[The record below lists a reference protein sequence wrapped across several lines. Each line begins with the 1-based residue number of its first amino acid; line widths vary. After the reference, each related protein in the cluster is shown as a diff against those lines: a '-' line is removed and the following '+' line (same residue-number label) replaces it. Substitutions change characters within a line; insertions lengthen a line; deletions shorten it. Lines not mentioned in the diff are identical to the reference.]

1 MEDALSAKRLDI
13 QEAMEGKEMQTAV
26 TYWAVDSKSRSE
38 LLKSCHSRVGR
49 HLLLPPWKG
58 GWQEGEKGEGIS
70 GWEEKWFTLPVLS
83 NTSACWKAL
92 VGRERCLQPEV
103 KPVPAQLFLTG
114 NLFCAEQF
122 PYGIIFYLKMNSHWS
137 IVALQYCVSFYC
149 TAKWISHTYAH
160 ILSFFGFPSRLGHHR
175 ALSRFPCDI
184 Q

>member
-1 MEDALSAKRLDI
+1 MNATMLPREEVCNHQKERKQKRI
-13 QEAMEGKEMQTAV
+13 VSGIHRVSWKWPAA
-26 TYWAVDSKSRSE
+26 S
-38 LLKSCHSRVGR
+38 LLKCQGKGAVIRPKLNSR
-49 HLLLPPWKG
+49 L
-58 GWQEGEKGEGIS
+58 EGEKGEGIS